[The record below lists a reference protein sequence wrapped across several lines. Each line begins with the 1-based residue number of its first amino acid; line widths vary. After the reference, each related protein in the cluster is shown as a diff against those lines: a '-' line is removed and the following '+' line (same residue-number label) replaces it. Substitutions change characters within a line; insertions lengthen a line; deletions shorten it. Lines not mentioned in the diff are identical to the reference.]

1 MRTILPV
8 SAWLCVCA
16 LLCVMGSIELIGYSP
31 NSIAAQGASAER
43 DKTANEYAA
52 TLPKDVYPDSGSRLP
67 LIKRED
73 LNEEDKKVFDL
84 VLSDERSAPNT
95 VVGLRGPPGLRLH
108 SVGYAEN
115 ARMGSRYLRFH
126 SGLDRRL
133 YELTVLVTARE
144 FDQQYEWAAHEPAAR
159 KEGLEQAIID
169 IVKYR
174 KPVTGI
180 GEKEAAIIQLG
191 REAIGKRKVSSD
203 TFARALKL
211 FGDEVLVNMV
221 SLMGQYAGL
230 TILLN
235 TFDQQLPPGQK
246 PPLPMP

>member
-8 SAWLCVCA
+8 GSRLCVSAC
-16 LLCVMGSIELIGYSP
+16 LCVMGAIGLIGYTP
-31 NSIAAQGASAER
+31 NSLVAQGASVER
-43 DKTANEYAA
+43 DKTAVEYAA

-67 LIKRED
+67 IIKRED
-73 LNEEDKKVFDL
+73 LNEEDKKVYDL
-84 VLSDERSAPNT
+84 VKSDPRSAPNT
-95 VVGLRGPPGLRLH
+95 VVGLRGPPGIRLH
-108 SVGYAEN
+108 SLRYAEN
-115 ARMGSRYLRFH
+115 ARKGSQYLRFH
-126 SGLDRRL
+126 SGLDPRL
-133 YELTVLVTARE
+133 YELAVLVTARE
-144 FDQQYEWAAHEPAAR
+144 FDQQFEWAAHEPAAR
-159 KEGLEQAIID
+159 KVGLEQAIID

-180 GEKEAAIIQLG
+180 GEKEATIIQLG

-211 FGDEVLVNMV
+211 FGKEVLVNMV
-221 SLMGQYAGL
+221 SLMGQYAG
-230 TILLN
+230 TAVLLN

>member
-8 SAWLCVCA
+8 SA
-16 LLCVMGSIELIGYSP
+16 LLCVMAAIVLVGHTP
-31 NSIAAQGASAER
+31 NSLAAQGASGAR
-43 DKTANEYAA
+43 GKTADEYAA

-73 LNEEDKKVFDL
+73 LNDEEKKVYDI
-84 VLSDERSAPNT
+84 VNADTRSL
-95 VVGLRGPPGLRLH
+95 VGLRGPGGIRLY
-108 SVGYAEN
+108 SPRLTEYT
-115 ARMGSRYLRFH
+115 RKGSQYLRYD
-126 SGLDRRL
+126 SGLGPRL
-133 YELTVLVTARE
+133 SELAILVTARE
-144 FDQQYEWAAHEPAAR
+144 FSQQFEWAAHEPAGLKA
-159 KEGLEQAIID
+159 GLEPAIID
-169 IVKYR
+169 IVKHR

-180 GEKEAAIIQLG
+180 GEKEATIIQVG

-211 FGDEVLVNMV
+211 FGKEVLVNMV
-221 SLMGQYAGL
+221 SLMGQYAG
-230 TILLN
+230 TAILLN